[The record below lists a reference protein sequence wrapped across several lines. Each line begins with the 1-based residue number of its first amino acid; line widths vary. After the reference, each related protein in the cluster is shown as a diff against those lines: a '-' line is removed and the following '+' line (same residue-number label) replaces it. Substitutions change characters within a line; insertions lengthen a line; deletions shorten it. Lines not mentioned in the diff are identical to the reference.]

1 MKCSIIGGTRTG
13 VGKTTITLALLKG
26 LSSAGYDVQSFK
38 VGPGFVDA
46 KLHERLT
53 GRPCYNLDVFLMG
66 EAGVKR
72 DLEKRTWTSSSL
84 RVPPGCSPARRARR
98 ALPTSL
104 VLL

>member
-1 MKCSIIGGTRTG
+1 M
-13 VGKTTITLALLKG
+13 VTLALLKR

-53 GRPCYNLDVFLMG
+53 GRPCYNLDAFLMG
-66 EAGVKR
+66 EAGIKR
-72 DLEKRTWTSSSL
+72 DLAKANVDFIII